1 MLKSLIPRIRL
12 ESTPRSANEPGSVD
26 ESDRGSSQTVR
37 NPRIRVAI
45 DGQQVPLVPQT
56 PPKRGRIVRRLSS
69 RSTREKRRAVSA
81 VVRKPLVRVE
91 MHGKQV
97 PLVPRTFPR
106 RGRIIR
112 KLPTR
117 ERRRAVL
124 ATVRKPLIR
133 LAMHGRRG
141 PLIIRALSKKRSI
154 VRRLPSGFTSE
165 RSVLEHSDSISKP
178 RIRRKDVVKVR
189 IREVVIRDRPEKSD
203 ARSRRIVRRLPS
215 RPLIRRRQAV
225 LANRSVLK
233 HSKTSRMPRIRAAID
248 GQQVPLVPRTL
259 PEKGEIIPKP
269 RIQVAIDG
277 QQVPLIPP
285 TLPEKGL
292 VRRHSTPDDRVTRR
306 LRAISTAKD
315 LPSESNLGDNAAA
328 ETKSAAIRKIRIE
341 CEKSGN
347 STTHK
352 DTPRPVVENS
362 QKEKAFKI
370 AIARFRRFL
379 AEKLGARVRL
389 APNLV
394 IKKHV
399 VGNTVVT
406 NSQKAREFLAEKLGA
421 RVRLAPSIVI
431 NKHLVAPSTV
441 INKHPVAPKLLFEDY
456 IDGVRTILRSRRIV
470 QRSRNE
476 VLQTKGPGILVA
488 EGDASRLV
496 RTIGTPL
503 SERSTDARGMQSKRN
518 DEVSE
523 DELMSLLDEFENLFP
538 SKPPV
543 ISAETGDLMSTTH
556 SPFRYLHS
564 APKYPE
570 YRRLLLGGSRAS
582 NLDVSQRLFSTGATS
597 RPYATAAVSER

>member
-26 ESDRGSSQTVR
+26 ESEGGSSQTVR

-81 VVRKPLVRVE
+81 AVRKPLIRVE

-97 PLVPRTFPR
+97 SLVPRTFPK

-133 LAMHGRRG
+133 LAMYGRRG

-154 VRRLPSGFTSE
+154 VRRLPSGFKSE

-189 IREVVIRDRPEKSD
+189 IRGIVIRDRPEIF
-203 ARSRRIVRRLPS
+203 ARSRKIVRRLPS

-225 LANRSVLK
+225 LANRSVPN
-233 HSKTSRMPRIRAAID
+233 HSETSRKPRIRAAID

-259 PEKGEIIPKP
+259 PEKGEIVPKP

-292 VRRHSTPDDRVTRR
+292 VRRHSTLDDRITRR

-328 ETKSAAIRKIRIE
+328 ETKSAAIRKIRIKS
-341 CEKSGN
+341 EKSGN
-347 STTHK
+347 STTRK

-421 RVRLAPSIVI
+421 RVRLAPSI
-431 NKHLVAPSTV
+431 V

-523 DELMSLLDEFENLFP
+523 DEIMSLLDEFENLFP

-543 ISAETGDLMSTTH
+543 IAAETGDLMSTTH

-564 APKYPE
+564 ASKYPL
-570 YRRLLLGGSRAS
+570 YRRLLLGGSCAS